1 MFSWIA
7 SPNAQTQ
14 TIPSW
19 DPTTNNFPIFLY
31 FELPSEEKENE
42 LIEKRELI
50 SVAICPVAISYKR
63 QQLFFRPFGAGE
75 IAVPENSYSFFKE
88 EDETEINR

>member
-1 MFSWIA
+1 M
-7 SPNAQTQ
+7 
-14 TIPSW
+14 
-19 DPTTNNFPIFLY
+19 
-31 FELPSEEKENE
+31 
-42 LIEKRELI
+42 EKRELI